1 MMVDRGPGDKIREEA
16 ELNCI
21 CMDIG
26 HTTTLKI
33 TPIVI
38 LGGGY
43 TTSESGVSVL
53 QGVSGV
59 C

>member
-1 MMVDRGPGDKIREEA
+1 MVDRGPGDKIREEA

-43 TTSESGVSVL
+43 TTFNQVSVYCR
-53 QGVSGV
+53 V
-59 C
+59 